1 MGNKVILL
9 SVLLFGL
16 TLIQAGC
23 DNQMKSQKDIYTVQA
38 DHEEDLMS
46 LPGVVGMAIGECEE
60 ELCLKVYV
68 EQLTSDLKSKIP
80 DEIEGY
86 KVDIEESGPIEAQPS
101 SGAES
106 SESSSSGIMQVW
118 EKYETELMELPGVVG
133 VAIGECEENPCLKV
147 YVEEKT
153 AALDEKIP
161 DKLDGFN
168 VDVEVS
174 GPINIQPQP

>member
-1 MGNKVILL
+1 MGRKVILL
-9 SVLLFGL
+9 LVTLFGL

-23 DNQMKSQKDIYTVQA
+23 DNQMNSQKDIYTVQA

-46 LPGVVGMAIGECEE
+46 LPGVVGVAIGECEE

-68 EQLTSDLKSKIP
+68 EQLTPELKNKIP
-80 DEIEGY
+80 DELEGY
-86 KVDIEESGPIEAQPS
+86 KVEIEESGPIEAQPS
-101 SGAES
+101 SDAES
-106 SESSSSGIMQVW
+106 SKSSSSGIMQVW

-133 VAIGECEENPCLKV
+133 VAIGACEENPCLKV

-153 AALDEKIP
+153 VSLDEKIP
-161 DKLDGFN
+161 DKLDGFK